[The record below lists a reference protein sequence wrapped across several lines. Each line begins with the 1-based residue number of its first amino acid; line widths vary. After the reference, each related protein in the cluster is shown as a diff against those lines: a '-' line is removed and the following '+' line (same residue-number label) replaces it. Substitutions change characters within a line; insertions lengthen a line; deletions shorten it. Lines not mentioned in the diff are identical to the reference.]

1 MAGAGYKLF
10 VSGDVLTAA
19 QVNTYL
25 MQQTVMVFANSTA
38 RTTALSGV
46 LAEGMLSYLQDTNA
60 VEKYDGSAWSA
71 IGDGDISAVTA
82 GTGLSGG
89 GSSGSVTLSYDYAVG
104 SKFTAIDEKTAN
116 YTPVIG
122 DAAQKLIT
130 VNSTS
135 DLEVTIPTNA
145 SVAFATGT
153 VLNFVRINTGKVTI
167 KAVTP
172 ATTTISSTGATGTNP
187 ELRARFSAASCVKVA
202 TDTWYVIGDIS

>member
-1 MAGAGYKLF
+1 
-10 VSGDVLTAA
+10 
-19 QVNTYL
+19 
-25 MQQTVMVFANSTA
+25 
-38 RTTALSGV
+38 LSGV